1 MGGCSVIGGVWCW
14 GRWEGGKCRCRSG
27 MRGSACTI
35 CIALDTLQRR
45 GEEEG
50 EGEGCGS
57 EYGAP
62 SYNVHVHTI
71 GVKGRWREEEG
82 GHRARN
88 GESKRGR
95 ERDR

>member
-1 MGGCSVIGGVWCW
+1 
-14 GRWEGGKCRCRSG
+14 

-45 GEEEG
+45 GER

-57 EYGAP
+57 EYGAMCMA
-62 SYNVHVHTI
+62 YNVHAHTI
-71 GVKGRWREEEG
+71 GVKGRWREEEE

-88 GESKRGR
+88 GESKEGR